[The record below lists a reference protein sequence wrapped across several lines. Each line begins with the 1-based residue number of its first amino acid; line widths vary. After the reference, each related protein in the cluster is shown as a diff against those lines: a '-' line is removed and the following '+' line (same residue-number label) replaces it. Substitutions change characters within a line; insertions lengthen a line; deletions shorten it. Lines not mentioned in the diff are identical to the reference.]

1 MLRICAVLVATA
13 TALQAPR
20 QPLSTAPSWLQAA
33 TLEQPPATTSKDL
46 LPRER
51 YVSPG
56 A

>member
-20 QPLSTAPSWLQAA
+20 QPLSTSPSWLNAA
-33 TLEQPPATTSKDL
+33 TLEQAPATSKDL